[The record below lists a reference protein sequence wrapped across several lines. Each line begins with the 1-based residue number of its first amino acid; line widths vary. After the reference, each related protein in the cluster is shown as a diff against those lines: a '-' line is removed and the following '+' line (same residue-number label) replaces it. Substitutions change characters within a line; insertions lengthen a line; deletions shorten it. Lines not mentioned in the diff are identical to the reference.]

1 MAVRFAPLNDGSH
14 KSRLEAQVTG
24 SGKAWI
30 STNGK
35 TIRGTW
41 KKPGFKGKTRFF
53 DKNGNQVTLTRGQT
67 FVQVVPLSAK
77 ITVTHGK
84 APTAST
90 TSPSPSPGGLIGAV
104 GRFIS

>member
-24 SGKAWI
+24 TGKAWI

-41 KKPGFKGKTRFF
+41 KKPGFRGKTQFF
-53 DKNGNQVTLTRGQT
+53 DKNGNKVTLTRGQT

-77 ITVTHGK
+77 ITVTPGQ

-90 TSPSPSPGGLIGAV
+90 TSPIAVSGGPIGAV